1 MTPPAVAEKDL
12 GLLLQTPLFRGL
24 AAAEVEELLGL
35 GQASY
40 ASFQEGDYIYR
51 RQPYERRLGIIL
63 AGRAQVTKVGAHGQR
78 IIMNILT
85 EGNLLGGATLFHEF
99 DYYVMEI
106 TATTASKLLFL
117 SQGGL
122 ERIFQADYRLV
133 RNYIGYLSSRIYFL
147 NRKIDGFTRTDARCR
162 VLNYLADNL
171 VEDQGQFKVCP
182 PYSMKDLAAALNIS
196 RATLYRVLDDLIKEG
211 IIYRQ
216 KGCIYPLDLGS
227 LTGKDG

>member
-1 MTPPAVAEKDL
+1 M
-12 GLLLQTPLFRGL
+12 
-24 AAAEVEELLGL
+24 
-35 GQASY
+35 
-40 ASFQEGDYIYR
+40 
-51 RQPYERRLGIIL
+51 
-63 AGRAQVTKVGAHGQR
+63 
-78 IIMNILT
+78 
-85 EGNLLGGATLFHEF
+85 LGGATLFHEF

-106 TATTASKLLFL
+106 TATTASKLLFVPGPGEDL
-117 SQGGL
+117 PGGL
-122 ERIFQADYRLV
+122 PPGPQLHRLPV
-133 RNYIGYLSSRIYFL
+133 SRIYFL